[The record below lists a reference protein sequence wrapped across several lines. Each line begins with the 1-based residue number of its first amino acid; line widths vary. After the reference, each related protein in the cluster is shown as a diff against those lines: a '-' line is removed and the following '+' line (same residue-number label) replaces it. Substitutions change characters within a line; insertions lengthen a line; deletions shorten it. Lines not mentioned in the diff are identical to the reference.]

1 MRLKSHKVHLPRH
14 WFLIKCKDAAFII
27 PTLEKKWAWERQ
39 LAVNFDP
46 GRVLC
51 YVISSQRDVY
61 WMHLYFK
68 HAQRKVYK
76 MCTRHNFYI
85 LSEPRHRLPWPI
97 KHHSIIWKGN
107 QTMRCSKEVKRERGA
122 SWNVSSVQS
131 LFHLK
136 RAFLKFNTNNSGF
149 WSTEFIS
156 LNHKLCLH
164 CIVKERSAKYVY
176 WTSAGGKKRE
186 KNIKRMF

>member
-1 MRLKSHKVHLPRH
+1 
-14 WFLIKCKDAAFII
+14 
-27 PTLEKKWAWERQ
+27 
-39 LAVNFDP
+39 
-46 GRVLC
+46 
-51 YVISSQRDVY
+51 
-61 WMHLYFK
+61 MHLYFK

-176 WTSAGGKKRE
+176 WTSAGEKKERKE
-186 KNIKRMF
+186 YKENVLKWKSMMSLAFSLFFAVFNKKMEFWSNHPHSCADRIHT

>member
-1 MRLKSHKVHLPRH
+1 MK
-14 WFLIKCKDAAFII
+14 A
-27 PTLEKKWAWERQ
+27 
-39 LAVNFDP
+39 P
-46 GRVLC
+46 GTSLRPSNTPLLRV
-51 YVISSQRDVY
+51 SSQPGVY

-68 HAQRKVYK
+68 HAQRKMYK

-107 QTMRCSKEVKRERGA
+107 QTMRCSKEVKRGRERDWGKERERGA

-156 LNHKLCLH
+156 LNHKLCLG
-164 CIVKERSAKYVY
+164 CIVKERSVKYAY
-176 WTSAGGKKRE
+176 WTSASGRRE
-186 KNIKRMF
+186 KKGEKRI